1 MKSILY
7 FVEIWQIAKLIG
19 SFWSVARALNNCNNT
34 YFKTL
39 PSIPKISVDKKTDK
53 SFSSKLVSMLTKLY
67 EATKN
72 VFLNPKLTMKNS
84 TIVREFKMDEIIF
97 FIAHFL
103 GIGKYNKCQVLNFNK
118 SLKLLVRLI

>member
-1 MKSILY
+1 VKSISY
-7 FVEIWQIAKLIG
+7 FLEIWQIAKLIG

-39 PSIPKISVDKKTDK
+39 PSIPKIRVDKKNDK
-53 SFSSKLVSMLTKLY
+53 SLSSKLVSMLTKMY
-67 EATKN
+67 QAAKKC
-72 VFLNPKLTMKNS
+72 FLNPKLTMKNS

-103 GIGKYNKCQVLNFNK
+103 GIGKYHKRQVLVLNNL
-118 SLKLLVRLI
+118 SKLLVRLI

>member
-1 MKSILY
+1 MKSISY
-7 FVEIWQIAKLIG
+7 FLEIRQIAKLIG

-53 SFSSKLVSMLTKLY
+53 SLSSKLVSMLTKLY
-67 EATKN
+67 QAAKFF
-72 VFLNPKLTMKNS
+72 FLDPKLTMKNS
-84 TIVREFKMDEIIF
+84 TIIREFKMDEIIF

-103 GIGKYNKCQVLNFNK
+103 GFGKYHKRQVLILNNL
-118 SLKLLVRLI
+118 LKFLVRLI